1 MQPEIWEII
10 LTHLLSLLLLTTSA
24 VCPNKTIYAVANSH
38 LDTVWSW
45 PLEETIE
52 KFIPHTMDSNF
63 ALIDKYPDYQ
73 FNFEGAYRY
82 QLMEEYYPER
92 FERLKRYVASG
103 NWNPIGSGLE
113 NGDVNAP
120 SPEAL
125 FRNFLYGNNYFEDT
139 FGRRSGDIF
148 LPDCFGFGWALPSVA
163 NHANL
168 IGFTTQKLT
177 WGNTFPNERL
187 PFDIGMWYGPDGKGI
202 LANIN
207 GNDYTSRFDYG
218 AVKDYQT
225 LLRLLGSPAGKSVAL
240 YGSSGDR
247 GGPPSETT
255 VAAISKEAGVQP
267 KKFAPL
273 AWLIS
278 LFNFGNDSP
287 LLGRVGIQFASPE
300 QVFRDIT
307 PSERKRLCSYS
318 GELLLHH
325 HAAGGYTSR
334 AISKR
339 WNRRAEELAD
349 AAERSLTAASWLG
362 ALDYPKAEMEKI
374 WTNLVSHQFH
384 DDMPGTSNSTVYQ
397 RTWND
402 LMVDSMQFAAE
413 YESGAAGVASLLDTR
428 AQGIPLVVNNPV
440 AAKRTSAVEATL
452 EIPSQ
457 PDFIR
462 VFDDA
467 GNEVP
472 SQILAKDGA
481 EYTILFIAT
490 VDSMGY
496 RVYDV
501 RLSDAPCALATDLRM
516 DGNVLE
522 NGKYTVTI
530 DANGDIASIIDKK
543 LNKELLNTPVRLA
556 QFSDDPMRWPAWEI
570 KFSDYFGKAPK
581 RYVAGTP
588 IITVE
593 ESGPARVALRIE
605 REFRYSTYS
614 QVVALAAGGESVVI
628 DNVVD
633 WNERATLLKAEF
645 DFTSANKTAT
655 YDLGL
660 GVIERGNNSEG
671 GTFEHRKAE
680 VPHQKW
686 ADLTA
691 KNNSYGVAVIND
703 GKVGIDK
710 PDDSTLRLSLIHTPE
725 GDFVHGYITE
735 VAGQHVQEVGENR
748 FSYAIY
754 SHAGAWNNSGVQLEA
769 AAFNQPMNAFQT
781 APHAGPLGGRYSFG
795 GLNTEQV
802 LVRAVKKAERSDE
815 IIVRFNEGS
824 GKKQSGVRFTLGEGI
839 VSAREV
845 YASEES
851 IGQAC
856 VEGGALVFDIE
867 KYGVKSFALTLKAPG
882 ASAARKDTQAIDL
895 SAYYNV
901 DAYSGNDNK
910 SDGGLTVQSDCYPSE
925 LVPEEILFAGVTY
938 KTGNKTD
945 GSMNA
950 VRAAGQTVSLP
961 AGYTQL
967 KLLAASVNGD
977 KQADFIVD
985 GRAVTLEIADFA
997 ENVAAWDLYDLEQS
1011 GYVKEQVPAFKTTH
1025 RHTAGQDNIAAST
1038 YMFLYTFDIT
1048 DAAVIMLPDD
1058 GDVVIFAATAVGGDA
1073 FTCVSPLHDQR
1084 EQGEFTPRIDPKEVG
1099 TYGDSFIYQ
1108 YASKPTPQESENVL
1122 SPKADIVTKD
1132 GGMAVNI
1139 TGIVGPIGRTFA
1151 YHSLYA
1157 FGDDDRIKIK
1167 PGMALNYEFYT
1178 DNKLGRY
1185 VAVDLVLEGGGNLRD
1200 SGAVDQN
1207 EVSVHPKQPRT
1218 ETTGVW
1224 VPITVDLGMYIPGA
1238 VIKEVRVVYDNGGDV
1253 GRYSAYVRNISIE

>member
-1 MQPEIWEII
+1 MPELWEIA
-10 LTHLLSLLLLTTSA
+10 LTHLLSLLLFATSA
-24 VCPNKTIYAVANSH
+24 VCPNRTIYAVANSH

-45 PLEETIE
+45 QLEDTIE
-52 KFIPHTMDSNF
+52 RFIPRTMDSNF
-63 ALIDKYPDYQ
+63 ELIDKYPDYQ

-82 QLMEEYYPER
+82 QLMEEYHPER
-92 FERLKRYVASG
+92 FERLRGYAASG

-139 FGRRSGDIF
+139 LGKRSGDIF

-163 NHANL
+163 SHANL
-168 IGFTTQKLT
+168 IGFTTQKLS
-177 WGNTFPNERL
+177 WGNTFPNEKL
-187 PFDIGMWYGPDGKGI
+187 PFDIGMWYGPDGTGI

-207 GNDYTSRFDYG
+207 GNDYNSRFDYG
-218 AVKDYQT
+218 AAKDYKT
-225 LLRLLGSPAGKSVAL
+225 LFRLLTSPAGRSVAL
-240 YGSSGDR
+240 YGSNGDR
-247 GGPPSETT
+247 GGPPAEST
-255 VAAISKEAGVQP
+255 VEAISREVQAPP
-267 KKFAPL
+267 KWFAPL
-273 AWLIS
+273 AWLTS
-278 LFNFGNDSP
+278 LFSFDNDSP
-287 LLGRVGIQFASPE
+287 LLGKVDIRFASPE

-307 PSERKRLCSYS
+307 PKEQKKLPSYS

-374 WTNLVSHQFH
+374 WTNLISHQFH

-402 LMVDSMQFAAE
+402 LMVDIMQFAAE
-413 YESGAAGVASLLDTR
+413 YENGAAGGASLLDTR
-428 AQGIPLVVNNPV
+428 AEGIPLVVNNPV
-440 AAKRTSAVEATL
+440 AARRTAAVEATL

-457 PDFIR
+457 PEYIR
-462 VFDDA
+462 VFDDQ

-472 SQILAKDGA
+472 AQVFSKDGA
-481 EYTILFIAT
+481 EYTIVFIAT

-496 RVYDV
+496 RVYDL
-501 RLSDAPCALATDLRM
+501 RPSDAPCTMETDLRM
-516 DGNVLE
+516 DGHILE
-522 NGKYTVTI
+522 NGKYAVTI
-530 DANGDIASIIDKK
+530 DGNGDIASIIDKN
-543 LNKELLNTPVRLA
+543 LNKELLNAPVRLA

-570 KFSDYFGKAPK
+570 NFNDYFGKQPK
-581 RYVAGTP
+581 RYVGGLP
-588 IITVE
+588 VITAE
-593 ESGPARVALRIE
+593 EAGPARVALRIE
-605 REFRYSTYS
+605 REFRYSTYT
-614 QVVALAAGGESVVI
+614 QVISLAAGGESVVV
-628 DNVVD
+628 DNIVD

-645 DFTSANKTAT
+645 DFTSANKIAA

-671 GTFEHRKAE
+671 SGKEHRKAE

-691 KNNSYGVAVIND
+691 KNNSYGVAILND

-725 GDFVHGYITE
+725 GDFKHGMVATP
-735 VAGQHVQEVGENR
+735 AGQNVQEVGENR

-754 SHAGAWNNSGVQLEA
+754 SHAGAWNGSGVQLEA
-769 AAFNQPMNAFQT
+769 EAFNQPMNAFR
-781 APHAGPLGGRYSFG
+781 AVPHGGPLGGHYSFG
-795 GLNTEQV
+795 GLNTDQV
-802 LVRAVKKAERSDE
+802 LVRAVKQAERSDE
-815 IIVRFNEGS
+815 IIVRFNEGA
-824 GKKQSGVRFTLGEGI
+824 GKAQSGVRFTLGEGI

-845 YASEES
+845 YASEEA
-851 IGQAC
+851 IGPAVVQN
-856 VEGGALVFDIE
+856 GALVFDIG

-901 DAYSGNDNK
+901 DAYSGNENK
-910 SDGGLTVQSDCYPSE
+910 SDGGLTAQSDCYPSE
-925 LVPEEILFAGVTY
+925 LVPDEILFAGIKY
-938 KTGNKTD
+938 KTGGKPD

-950 VRAAGQTVSLP
+950 IRAAGQTIPLP

-977 KQADFIVD
+977 KEADFEIG
-985 GRAVTLEIADFA
+985 GRAVTFEIADFA

-1011 GYVKEQVPAFKTTH
+1011 GYVKEQVPAFKATH
-1025 RHTAGQDNIAAST
+1025 RHMAGQDNIAAST
-1038 YMFLYTFDIT
+1038 YMFLYTFDVDGAAGIT
-1048 DAAVIMLPDD
+1048 LPDD
-1058 GDVVIFAATAVGGDA
+1058 GDIVVFAATAVGGDA
-1073 FTCVSPLHDQR
+1073 FACVSPLHDQR
-1084 EQGEFTPRIDPKEVG
+1084 ERGEFTKRVDPKEVG
-1099 TYGDSFIYQ
+1099 PYGDSFIYQ
-1108 YASKPTPQESENVL
+1108 YAPKPIPQESENVL
-1122 SPKADIVTKD
+1122 SPKAEIVTKD
-1132 GGMAVNI
+1132 GGKAVNV
-1139 TGIVGPIGRTFA
+1139 TGFVGPIGRTFA
-1151 YHSLYA
+1151 YHSLHA

-1167 PGMALNYEFYT
+1167 PGMALTYEFYA
-1178 DNKLGRY
+1178 DNKLGRF

-1207 EVSVHPKQPRT
+1207 GVSVHPKQPRT
-1218 ETTGVW
+1218 EKTGAW
-1224 VPITVDLGMYIPGA
+1224 IPITIDLGKYVPGS
-1238 VIKEVRVVYDNGGDV
+1238 VIKEVRVVYDNGGDI
-1253 GRYSAYVRNISIE
+1253 GQYSAYVRNISIE